1 METGTS
7 AVRHDHGKWLEIIMN
22 DTAQGLP
29 QRIICLTTETVEVLY
44 ALGEQDRIVGISGY
58 TTRPEIARKEKPKIS
73 AFTSAKIDK
82 ILELKPDLVL
92 GFSNLQADIAS
103 ALIKAGVEVHM
114 FNQRSLAEIMR
125 MIITVGALVGA
136 RDKAEQ
142 LVQSLEADIAQA
154 RTLGKQLPR
163 KPKVYFEEW
172 DAPMM
177 CNIRWAAEL
186 IEIAGGEDCFP
197 ELAQFHSARDR
208 TVTAEQ
214 VLAKMPDII
223 IGSWCGKKFQA
234 DQVIARPGW
243 NMLPAVKNNM
253 VFEIKSADILQPG
266 PSVIQV
272 GLKQIQAIFAQWAH
286 INPSST

>member
-1 METGTS
+1 MSYS
-7 AVRHDHGKWLEIIMN
+7 AH
-22 DTAQGLP
+22 GLP

-103 ALIKAGVEVHM
+103 ALIKAGVEVHV

-125 MIITVGALVGA
+125 MILTVGALVGA
-136 RDKAEQ
+136 RDQAQQ
-142 LVQSLEADIAQA
+142 LVNELEANITQA
-154 RTLGKQLPR
+154 RALGTQLPR

-234 DQVIARPGW
+234 DQVIARAGW
-243 NMLPAVKNNM
+243 HAIPAVKNNM

-266 PSVIQV
+266 PSVIEV
-272 GLKQIQAIFAQWAH
+272 GLKQIQAIFAQWAQ
-286 INPSST
+286 IASSST